1 MQQLPTYTSVILCQT
16 DSQPSS
22 LAHLVSELSTR
33 KYLDKYLASAFN
45 LALENGRL
53 KVVDSQQ
60 YVLTLDYT
68 LKVGMTVHQ
77 LHCFYYMMTCH
88 APTVH
93 QLVHGKDVYILC
105 SALQYCGRILQYV
118 ASTRSQ
124 LYIY

>member
-1 MQQLPTYTSVILCQT
+1 MATTHVACVLFSFKPRKHTVTMVMVYYMSFCMCTLVQLSAVQQLHTYTSVILCQT

-53 KVVDSQQ
+53 KVVDSRQ
-60 YVLTLDYT
+60 YVLTLNYT

-77 LHCFYYMMTCH
+77 LHCF
-88 APTVH
+88 
-93 QLVHGKDVYILC
+93 
-105 SALQYCGRILQYV
+105 
-118 ASTRSQ
+118 
-124 LYIY
+124 